1 MLNHNVRTTIRL
13 VVNTFRIHEGNSNN
27 LIYGKCYKSFKPM
40 ILQFLE
46 ERLKNNIHS
55 KETLS
60 NTLKNGID
68 NNVSRTI
75 TDDKKYNTSLIDL
88 KKIQKKEMLNALINF
103 MYQQP
108 VYVLLHEINDI
119 DIKFCN
125 LLEVMSYCD
134 IFKLLLFLSK
144 TVSYKII
151 ELNFYIKCIELL
163 REGIS
168 NNIFNK
174 DEIMLCLYF
183 FGLRKDKAVKDIQMT
198 WKYVEFEKLSLLEK
212 CIASETLFKCGIKLM
227 QKHIEHVEKL
237 IESEATF
244 LINNLNLLVPLCKV
258 VRHAGA
264 TKNFFPSNLNK
275 EIINHNHKYHII
287 SAVHILKLYSH
298 MYLLEPTVLKRLVT
312 DIIDNI
318 SSINK
323 TIKDESN
330 FHKKQIYKSKYID
343 GFLWSICILN
353 YKLTDA
359 QLLEV
364 KNYVNNT
371 QSVIFNE
378 PKELLR
384 ILLSLWILGYQAEFM
399 IEECIK
405 RNIFV
410 EAHNNKFWKIRTSLC
425 LLLHTIQT
433 ESPNIKLPNDLFTE
447 VYVAMKIQKSLKT
460 ICTIVNGLSEQM
472 KLQNII
478 INSPAKGIYIA
489 GVSFDHST
497 LGSFHID
504 VLNDI
509 TCLRN
514 SKIPHGLMNLKLRLI
529 KQLGYQSILI
539 DEDDVKDT
547 ISTFKY
553 VEKCLVGILCTK

>member
-27 LIYGKCYKSFKPM
+27 LIYGKCYRPFKPM
-40 ILQFLE
+40 VLQFLE
-46 ERLKNNIHS
+46 ETLKNNIYS

-60 NTLKNGID
+60 NVSKNGI
-68 NNVSRTI
+68 NNSVSRST
-75 TDDKKYNTSLIDL
+75 TDDKKYNTSLVDL
-88 KKIQKKEMLNALINF
+88 QKIQKKEMLNALMNF

-108 VYVLLHEINDI
+108 VYVLVHEINDI

-144 TVSYKII
+144 TIPYKII
-151 ELNFYIKCIELL
+151 ELNFYIKAMELL

-174 DEIMLCLYF
+174 DEIIFCLYF
-183 FGLRKDKAVKDIQMT
+183 FGLRKENAVKDVQMT
-198 WKYVEFEKLSLLEK
+198 WKYLEFEKLSLFEK

-227 QKHIEHVEKL
+227 QTQIKNVEKL
-237 IESEATF
+237 IESEAKF

-258 VRHAGA
+258 ARHAGT
-264 TKNFFPSNLNK
+264 TKNFFPSNLSK
-275 EIINHNHKYHII
+275 EIINCNHKYHMIP
-287 SAVHILKLYSH
+287 AVHILKLYSH
-298 MYLLEPTVLKRLVT
+298 MYFLEPKVLHRLVT

-318 SSINK
+318 STINK
-323 TIKDESN
+323 TFKDKSDLY
-330 FHKKQIYKSKYID
+330 KKQIYKSKYID

-359 QLLEV
+359 QFLEV
-364 KNYVNNT
+364 KNYIDNI
-371 QSVIFNE
+371 QSIIFDE

-384 ILLSLWILGYQAEFM
+384 ILLSLWILGYQPEFM
-399 IEECIK
+399 IQECIK
-405 RNIFV
+405 RDIFLQ
-410 EAHNNKFWKIRTSLC
+410 AYNNKFWKIRTSLY
-425 LLLHTIQT
+425 LLLHTIQI
-433 ESPNIKLPNDLFTE
+433 ESPNIKLPTDLFTD

-460 ICTIVNGLSEQM
+460 VCTILSGFSKQM
-472 KLQNII
+472 KLQNVI

-489 GVSFDHST
+489 GVSFDHPT

-504 VLNDI
+504 LLNDT
-509 TCLRN
+509 TCLRY
-514 SKIPHGLMNLKLRLI
+514 SKVPHGLMNLKLRLI

-539 DEDDVKDT
+539 DEDDLKDT

-553 VEKCLVGILCTK
+553 IEKCLDEILYTK